1 MNTLCQIFLAIYS
14 LIIMAMILTTVST
27 YSFPTFRS
35 VRIRFT
41 DHMIYLIVIS
51 ILIAIVFMVDALN
64 GYRYRV
70 AMLLICL
77 SPSVFTHLT
86 FRAKSSAMD
95 PDSNDY
101 YKIKFRSRLI
111 GRLATSAYIIYI
123 PFTLTYLQII

>member
-1 MNTLCQIFLAIYS
+1 
-14 LIIMAMILTTVST
+14 
-27 YSFPTFRS
+27 
-35 VRIRFT
+35 
-41 DHMIYLIVIS
+41 MIYLIVVS